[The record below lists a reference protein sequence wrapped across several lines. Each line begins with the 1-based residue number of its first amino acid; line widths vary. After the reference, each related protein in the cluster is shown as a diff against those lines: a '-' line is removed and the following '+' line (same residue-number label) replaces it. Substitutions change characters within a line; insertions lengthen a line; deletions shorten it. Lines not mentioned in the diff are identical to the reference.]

1 MLKNLRYLWNQTIKS
16 LVLICSL
23 CLLSCQHNN
32 QNTTVKN
39 QNEFAKTSYVKGV
52 SLFKKE
58 KLKSA
63 RSIFENVNKG
73 NKYFVPT
80 LLEIQ
85 KINYIEGNWNRFFG
99 IASYYRSVLLNSKS
113 SAKKYFQQEL
123 LALEVLALI
132 RHCRFNLAY
141 QVVEYSLSIGQK
153 VNKNTLKIRQ
163 AGYFFKLKELVA
175 DKKLK
180 RKRANLIELMNF
192 WPLKQEQL
200 PWVDNPK
207 NLRVKVKSEC

>member
-1 MLKNLRYLWNQTIKS
+1 MRYLWNQTIKS
-16 LVLICSL
+16 FVLICSL

-32 QNTTVKN
+32 QNTSIKN
-39 QNEFAKTSYVKGV
+39 QNKIAKTSYVKGV

-63 RSIFENVNKG
+63 RSKFESINKG
-73 NKYFVPT
+73 NRYFVPAI
-80 LLEIQ
+80 LEIQ

-99 IASYYRSVLLNSKS
+99 IANYYRNVLLNSKPS
-113 SAKKYFQQEL
+113 SKRYFQQEL

-141 QVVEYSLSIGQK
+141 QIVEYSLAVGQK
-153 VNKNTLKIRQ
+153 ANRNTLKIRQ
-163 AGYFFKLKELVA
+163 AGYFFKLKELVV

-180 RKRANLIELMNF
+180 KKKANLIELMNF
-192 WPLKQEQL
+192 WPLKQDQL

-207 NLRVKVKSEC
+207 NIRVKVKSEC